1 MDWSWL
7 NNFSGGVDVL
17 PIFIAA
23 FGLYYLIKPLRR
35 AESVEEKL
43 GWIMAWV
50 AALALI
56 VAQTS
61 WIYAVIN
68 EIRMLGSVMDNVWT
82 IVNICA
88 TAGPLLL
95 ASAKLKND

>member
-7 NNFSGGVDVL
+7 NYFSGGVDLL
-17 PIFIAA
+17 PIGIAA
-23 FGLYYLIKPLRR
+23 FGLFYLPRAVR
-35 AESVEEKL
+35 GAESAQERL

-50 AALALI
+50 CALALI

-61 WIYAVIN
+61 WIYAVIQG
-68 EIRMLGSVMDNVWT
+68 IPMLGSVMDNVWT
-82 IVNICA
+82 VVNICA

-95 ASAKLKND
+95 AASRFEK

>member
-7 NNFSGGVDVL
+7 NYFSGGVDLL
-17 PIFIAA
+17 PIGIAA
-23 FGLYYLIKPLRR
+23 FGLFYLPKAVRR
-35 AESVEEKL
+35 AESAQERL

-50 AALALI
+50 CALALI

-95 ASAKLKND
+95 AASRAEK

>member
-7 NNFSGGVDVL
+7 NYFSGGVDLL
-17 PIFIAA
+17 PIGIAA
-23 FGLYYLIKPLRR
+23 FGLIYLPKAIR
-35 AESVEEKL
+35 ASESLEERL

-50 AALALI
+50 CALALI

-61 WIYAVIN
+61 WIVAVIN
-68 EIRMLGSVMDNVWT
+68 EIPMLGSVMDNVWT

-88 TAGPLLL
+88 TAGPLIL
-95 ASAKLKND
+95 ANAAMKK

>member
-7 NNFSGGVDVL
+7 NYFSGGVDLL
-17 PIFIAA
+17 PIGIAA
-23 FGLYYLIKPLRR
+23 FGLYYLPGAVR
-35 AESVEEKL
+35 ASESLEERL

-61 WIYAVIN
+61 WIYAVIQ

-82 IVNICA
+82 VVNICA
-88 TAGPLLL
+88 TAGPLLV
-95 ASAKLKND
+95 ASAKAKK

>member
-17 PIFIAA
+17 PILIAV
-23 FGLYYLIKPLRR
+23 FGLYYLIKPIRR

-43 GWIMAWV
+43 GWILAWV
-50 AALALI
+50 CALALI

-68 EIRMLGSVMDNVWT
+68 EILMLGSVMDNVWT

-95 ASAKLKND
+95 ASAKLKK